1 MIKKIAIVVVV
12 VAAGWYSQVGGRQIN
27 ESQVHDFY
35 RQESQAFY
43 ARDPEAMCKLI
54 STKFHGTE
62 RIKMMGESREAT
74 TTRDQTCE
82 SYRAAFDSF
91 EKMGGK
97 MGGILSMEYSQNIDH
112 IEIAPHRKS
121 ARVTGTKTLKM
132 GGAIMEFNIRFTED
146 IEREWGQ
153 AKMVRSDT
161 TTRVVMMGDSGM
173 KQSDFFR

>member
-1 MIKKIAIVVVV
+1 
-12 VAAGWYSQVGGRQIN
+12 
-27 ESQVHDFY
+27 
-35 RQESQAFY
+35 
-43 ARDPEAMCKLI
+43 
-54 STKFHGTE
+54 
-62 RIKMMGESREAT
+62 
-74 TTRDQTCE
+74 
-82 SYRAAFDSF
+82 
-91 EKMGGK
+91 MGGK